1 MLFYILNS
9 DDRGCPYIIT
19 IPGFIS
25 GGCAMVDLS
34 KIRIMK
40 RLKKENP
47 GLLAVSKSESEKWT
61 PLRRS
66 RYEASKKK
74 RAVLTANDA

>member
-1 MLFYILNS
+1 
-9 DDRGCPYIIT
+9 
-19 IPGFIS
+19 
-25 GGCAMVDLS
+25 MVDLS